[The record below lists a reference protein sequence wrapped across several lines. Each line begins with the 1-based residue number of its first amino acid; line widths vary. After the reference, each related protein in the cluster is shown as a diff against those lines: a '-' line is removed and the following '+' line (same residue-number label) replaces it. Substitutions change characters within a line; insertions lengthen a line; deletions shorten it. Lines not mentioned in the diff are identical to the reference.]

1 MIWAKGIRNVHE
13 RIKSSEWK
21 GSSVWQRYLSKS
33 FENFGTANLKP
44 KLAGFPTSKCRH
56 LILDGCSKFSM
67 FEVWGLPI
75 FQKNTYFHYWSM
87 QTDYFW
93 KIVVWSL
100 RILDYLSFKKRLSLL
115 KHADI
120 LLLENCEITSCL
132 SIFEPLWGLRITY
145 LSKYHFR
152 IRKKNFRIYRWANII
167 T

>member
-1 MIWAKGIRNVHE
+1 MIWANGIRNVHE

-75 FQKNTYFHYWSM
+75 LQKNTFIIEACRQIAFGKLWNYIMFEHLWA
-87 QTDYFW
+87 T
-93 KIVVWSL
+93 L
-100 RILDYLSFKKRLSLL
+100 RSEDYLSFKKILSLL
-115 KHADI
+115 N
-120 LLLENCEITSCL
+120 EC
-132 SIFEPLWGLRITY
+132 IFFI
-145 LSKYHFR
+145 KYTVHTG
-152 IRKKNFRIYRWANII
+152 K
-167 T
+167 